1 MGYKGGV
8 KVGGGCFGEEM
19 RRHFSHHVN
28 YLFRSL
34 ITPDVPRLIFEISQ
48 MSGTAGRGGGVEV
61 CSLWLWHML
70 KRLRFRC
77 GDIYW

>member
-1 MGYKGGV
+1 M
-8 KVGGGCFGEEM
+8 FGEEM

-48 MSGTAGRGGGVEV
+48 MSGTAGREGGRGGGVLTGAMTHTQAFTFP
-61 CSLWLWHML
+61 LW
-70 KRLRFRC
+70 
-77 GDIYW
+77 